1 MSSHTSSDSL
11 LYTVSILRIEKLA
24 DGIAVALLFT
34 ININNN
40 KVDILK
46 DVSMDRQ
53 LNLDFKD

>member
-24 DGIAVALLFT
+24 DGIAVAMLLT
-34 ININNN
+34 VNINNN

>member
-24 DGIAVALLFT
+24 DGIAVALLLT

-46 DVSMDRQ
+46 DVSMDRR

>member
-11 LYTVSILRIEKLA
+11 LYKVSILRIEKLA
-24 DGIAVALLFT
+24 DGIAVALLLT

-46 DVSMDRQ
+46 DVSMDSR

>member
-24 DGIAVALLFT
+24 DGIAVALLLT

-46 DVSMDRQ
+46 DVSTDKQ